1 MKVKTNT
8 IFYVS
13 CSKHVGQKLH
23 IADRIGDGQSVYCG
37 RRMSQGWKW
46 TSRKFKGVSVCKSCA
61 ARGA

>member
-46 TSRKFKGVSVCKSCA
+46 YSSALPSEICKGCKRA
-61 ARGA
+61 GI